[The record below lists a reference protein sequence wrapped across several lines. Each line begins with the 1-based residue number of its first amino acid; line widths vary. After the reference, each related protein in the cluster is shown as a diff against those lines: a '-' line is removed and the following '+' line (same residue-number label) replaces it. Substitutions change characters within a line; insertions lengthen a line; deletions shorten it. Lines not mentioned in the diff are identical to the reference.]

1 MVFTELLEKVLCQGN
16 DIFLAL
22 SKGRYLEGYDFQSII
37 KIFAEQMVFHVFFQV
52 AIGRGNNPHVDF
64 HGLVSADSFDLSVLQ
79 ETQELH
85 LQRRRQFADF
95 VEKQRAGVRELEF
108 TALLRVCAGEGAFFM
123 AE

>member
-1 MVFTELLEKVLCQGN
+1 
-16 DIFLAL
+16 
-22 SKGRYLEGYDFQSII
+22 
-37 KIFAEQMVFHVFFQV
+37 MVFHVFFQV

-64 HGLVSADSFDLSVLQ
+64 HRLGSADSFDLSVLQ

-95 VEKQRAGVRELEF
+95 VEKQRAGVSELEF
-108 TALLRVCAGEGAFFM
+108 TALLRVCSGKGAFFM